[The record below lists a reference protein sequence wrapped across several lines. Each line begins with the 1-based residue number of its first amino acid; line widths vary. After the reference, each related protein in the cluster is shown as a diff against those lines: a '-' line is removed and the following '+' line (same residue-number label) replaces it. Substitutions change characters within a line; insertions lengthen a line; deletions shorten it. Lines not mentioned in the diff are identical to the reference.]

1 MAISVYCARC
11 ARTISSAEMEDGLV
25 VETERGFFCAEC
37 AQYVKSSSPAPAQVE
52 APARPTQREQAGEVG
67 AEPIPQAYLPAG
79 GGLAEVPHGMRGTKA
94 GSGSKPMV
102 APGSTVGREESSDEA
117 ASENNEEAV
126 PDDPVQLLKEIRNE
140 LKPITQAVLY
150 ERASVWNLLGAIG
163 QIFALAL
170 LLVAVIEWSVASSTV
185 LLAAILVQLMTLTCF
200 LRGK

>member
-37 AQYVKSSSPAPAQVE
+37 AQYVKSSSPAPTQVE
-52 APARPTQREQAGEVG
+52 APARPVKREQAGEACPPWRAG
-67 AEPIPQAYLPAG
+67 AEPVPQ
-79 GGLAEVPHGMRGTKA
+79 
-94 GSGSKPMV
+94 SGSKPTV

-117 ASENNEEAV
+117 ASEKKEEAV
-126 PDDPVQLLKEIRNE
+126 PDDPAQLLKEIRNE

-150 ERASVWNLLGAIG
+150 EKASVWNLLGAIG

-170 LLVAVIEWSVASSTV
+170 LLVAVIEWSVVSRTV

>member
-37 AQYVKSSSPAPAQVE
+37 AQYVKSSSPAPAQVD
-52 APARPTQREQAGEVG
+52 APARPAQREPAGEVV
-67 AEPIPQAYLPAG
+67 AEP
-79 GGLAEVPHGMRGTKA
+79 VPH
-94 GSGSKPMV
+94 SGSKPTV

-117 ASENNEEAV
+117 ASEKTEEAV

-170 LLVAVIEWSVASSTV
+170 LLVAVIEWSVASTTV